1 MKKQNIFLIIF
12 VAFILLSGYFY
23 KAKLQFNKNLSV
35 KQNIVLLKIGDDKK
49 FKTYKIS
56 EKKSALDLLKE
67 KSKAIAKGEGVN
79 AYVVSINGVEAKT
92 EDKEYWAFYVNGK
105 MAEVGAGSYIVKEG
119 DKIEW
124 KIEKY

>member
-92 EDKEYWAFYVNGK
+92 EDKEYLAFYVNGK